1 MRMKEALTMEKRQLQ
16 TGITIKRKVKQL
28 KPGINEEDQE
38 NIHLRLKMT
47 LQVINPREGGS
58 QRKYTILT
66 RVELSLE

>member
-1 MRMKEALTMEKRQLQ
+1 MKEALTMEKRQLQ
-16 TGITIKRKVKQL
+16 MGIIIKRKVKQL

-47 LQVINPREGGS
+47 LQVINLREGGN

-66 RVELSLE
+66 RVGLSLE